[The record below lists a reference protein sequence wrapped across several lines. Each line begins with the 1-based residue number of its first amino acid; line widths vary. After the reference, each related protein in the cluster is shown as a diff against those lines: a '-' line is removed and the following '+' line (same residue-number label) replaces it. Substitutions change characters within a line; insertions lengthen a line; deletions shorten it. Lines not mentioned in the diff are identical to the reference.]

1 MEHFLMPKTARG
13 LNYVANDYRPPWRT
27 SGLPVVFNHG
37 IGTNLDV
44 WSAWLPIVAARNP
57 VVRFDLRGFGN
68 SPVPPPAHKWTMD
81 ELVDDLLEV
90 VATAGASK
98 VHLVGES
105 IGGTVVLAAAL
116 KAPERFASVSI
127 SNASHRGTGITNI
140 QNWHRT
146 FEAGGGAA
154 WNAEM
159 MANRFYP
166 GASDPA
172 ALAWFAETQT
182 KSDRH
187 AVVALGALLGG
198 MDMSDALRAFKVPLS
213 ITLPDASPFISPAH
227 GAELRA
233 LVPNSRLRI
242 VPRSKHGL
250 PFSHAA
256 TEAQCLVAFI
266 DEIEAG
272 MA

>member
-1 MEHFLMPKTARG
+1 MPKTARG
-13 LNYVANDYRPPWRT
+13 LNYVENDVRPPWRT

-37 IGTNLDV
+37 IGTSLDV
-44 WSAWLPIVAARNP
+44 WSAWLPIVAARHP
-57 VVRFDLRGFGN
+57 VMRFDLRGFGG

-90 VATAGASK
+90 ADTTGAGK

-105 IGGTVVLAAAL
+105 IGGTIVLAAAL
-116 KAPERFASVSI
+116 KNPERFASVSI

-140 QNWHRT
+140 HNWHRT
-146 FEAGGGAA
+146 FETGGGAA

-159 MANRFYP
+159 MASRFYP
-166 GASDPA
+166 NAADPK

-187 AVVALGALLGG
+187 AVLALGALLSG
-198 MDMSDALRAFKVPLS
+198 MDLSDALRGLKVPLS
-213 ITLPDASPFISPAH
+213 ITLPDSSPFISPAH

-233 LVPNSRLRI
+233 IVPDSRLRI

-250 PFSHAA
+250 PFSHAVS
-256 TEAQCLVAFI
+256 EAQHLVAFL
-266 DEIEAG
+266 DEVEAG
-272 MA
+272 MAQ

>member
-1 MEHFLMPKTARG
+1 MPKTARG
-13 LNYVANDYRPPWRT
+13 LNYVANNYRPPWRT

-44 WSAWLPIVAARNP
+44 WSAWLPIVAARHP
-57 VVRFDLRGFGN
+57 VVRFDLRGFGG
-68 SPVPPPAHKWTMD
+68 SPVPPPTHKWTMD
-81 ELVDDLLEV
+81 ELVDDLVEV
-90 VATAGASK
+90 VGTTGTSK

-116 KAPERFASVSI
+116 KAPQRFASVSI

-166 GASDPA
+166 GATDPA

-187 AVVALGALLGG
+187 AVVSLGALLGG
-198 MDMSDALRAFKVPLS
+198 MDMSDALRGFKVPLS

-227 GAELRA
+227 GAEMRA
-233 LVPNSRLRI
+233 LVPDSRLRI
-242 VPRSKHGL
+242 VPHSKHGL
-250 PFSHAA
+250 PFSHAP
-256 TEAQCLVAFI
+256 TEAQYLVAFL
-266 DEIEAG
+266 DEVEAG
-272 MA
+272 MT

>member
-1 MEHFLMPKTARG
+1 MPKTARG
-13 LNYVANDYRPPWRT
+13 LNYAETDLRPPWHVSGRT

-44 WSAWLPIVAARNP
+44 WSAWLPIIAARHP
-57 VVRFDLRGFGN
+57 VVRFDLRGFGG
-68 SPVPPPAHKWTMD
+68 SPIPPPAYKWTMD

-90 VATAGASK
+90 AGTTGASK

-105 IGGTVVLAAAL
+105 IGGTIALAAAL
-116 KAPERFASVSI
+116 KAPELFASVSI
-127 SNASHRGTGITNI
+127 SNASHRGTGVTNI

-146 FEAGGGAA
+146 FENGGATA
-154 WNAEM
+154 WNTEM

-166 GASDPA
+166 GVADPA
-172 ALAWFAETQT
+172 ALAWFSDAQA

-187 AVVALGALLGG
+187 AVLALGALLGG
-198 MDMSDALRAFKVPLS
+198 MDLSDALRGFKVPLS
-213 ITLPDASPFISPAH
+213 ITLPDSSPFISPAH
-227 GAELRA
+227 GAELRS
-233 LVPNSRLRI
+233 LVPHSRLRI
-242 VPRSKHGL
+242 VPHAKHGL

-256 TEAQCLVAFI
+256 TEAQSLAGYL
-266 DEIEAG
+266 DEVEAG